1 MPDRAQYERLWNDA
15 VPAAADNGSPRKS
28 TAQKES
34 IVISETPLTL
44 LLVDDSTVDRTLYRH
59 FLGSTALFTFLEATT
74 GEEGLRLCRTA
85 QPDCLILDFYLPDM
99 DGFAFLDALQT
110 ETVSL
115 PYPVVMLTG
124 QGSEQLA
131 VQSMHRGVQDYVVK
145 DDLSADMLRRVITN
159 AVDKFRLQQM
169 LKAHRSLLQEQN
181 DALRRQEEALQTL
194 NATLAQQVVERT
206 ALLELLQAI
215 TAAANEATSLEAVL
229 QLALDQICAYTG
241 WPVGHVYLA
250 APDHSG
256 LWMSSTIWHL
266 DMPARF
272 AAFQEATQA
281 LHIPKPGND
290 IIGRVIASG
299 QPEWHEDVT
308 TDPAFRRAASA
319 KENGLHSVF
328 ACPIL
333 VGREVVGVMEV
344 YAEKVS
350 QPHTMLLDIGVQIGI
365 QLGRVVERQ
374 RAAAQFQQQQEALYQ
389 SEKLAAMGSLLSG
402 VAHELNNPLAAV
414 LMHTD
419 LLREELSHSPSI
431 ELVDEV
437 TRAAERCTRLVRAFL
452 TLARQHTPERIAVSL
467 NSLVTETVELLAY
480 ALRVD
485 NVTVHLDLAENLPL
499 LWADPHQIQ
508 QVITNLITNAHQ
520 AMRES
525 VLPRQLT
532 LTTQCDSVHT
542 RVTLAVMDTG
552 PGIPLT
558 LRARIFEP
566 FFTTKPVGIG
576 TGLGLSLCRGIIE
589 RHGGTITVSSQ
600 PGQGAVFCVALPVEA
615 IVPTASTAPGRDSVP
630 AVPDTSILIIDDE
643 PSIASGLKRLLSR
656 DGYSVETVANG
667 HMALTKLQERS
678 YDLLLSDMRMPEID
692 GPSLYR
698 TLEQQYP
705 HLLRRVIFLTGD
717 TLNPETKTF
726 LDQSAAP
733 CLTKPCTVTEIRRVI
748 QQVLQT
754 QVIQEKG

>member
-1 MPDRAQYERLWNDA
+1 
-15 VPAAADNGSPRKS
+15 
-28 TAQKES
+28 
-34 IVISETPLTL
+34 VISETPLTI

-59 FLGSTALFTFLEATT
+59 FLGSTATYTFLEATT
-74 GEEGLRLCRTA
+74 GEEGLRLCQTT

-99 DGFAFLDALQT
+99 DGLAFLDALQM

-181 DALRRQEEALQTL
+181 FALRRQEEALQTL

-250 APDHSG
+250 VPDNSG

-266 DMPARF
+266 DAPARL
-272 AAFQEATQA
+272 AAFQQATQA
-281 LHIPKPGND
+281 LHMPKLRND

-299 QPEWHEDVT
+299 QPVWHGDVT

-319 KENGLHSVF
+319 KESGLNSVF

-333 VGREVVGVMEV
+333 VGREVVGVMEF
-344 YAEKVS
+344 YADKML

-374 RAAAQFQQQQEALYQ
+374 RAAAQYQLQQEALYQ

-402 VAHELNNPLAAV
+402 VAHELNNPLAVV

-419 LLREELSHSPSI
+419 LLREELSHSPSV

-437 TRAAERCTRLVRAFL
+437 TRAAERCKRLVRAFL
-452 TLARQHTPERIAVSL
+452 TLARQHTPERTAVAL
-467 NSLVTETVELLAY
+467 NSLVTDTVELLAY

-499 LWADPHQIQ
+499 LWADAHQVQ

-525 VLPRQLT
+525 STPRQLT
-532 LTTQCDSVHT
+532 LTTQCDPTRT

-552 PGIPLT
+552 PGVPLA
-558 LRARIFEP
+558 LQARIFEP

-600 PGQGAVFCVALPVEA
+600 PGQGTIFCVELPVEA
-615 IVPTASTAPGRDSVP
+615 ILTTVPTSLVQDCVS
-630 AVPDTSILIIDDE
+630 AVPDKSILIIDDE

-656 DGYSVETVANG
+656 DGYTVETVANG
-667 HMALTKLQERS
+667 HMALTKLRERS

-698 TLEQQYP
+698 TLERQYP

-717 TLNPETKTF
+717 TLNPETKMF

-733 CLTKPCTVTEIRRVI
+733 CLTKPCTVAEIRRAI

-754 QVIQEKG
+754 T

>member
-1 MPDRAQYERLWNDA
+1 MSA
-15 VPAAADNGSPRKS
+15 
-28 TAQKES
+28 
-34 IVISETPLTL
+34 ETSLTI
-44 LLVDDSTVDRTLYRH
+44 LLVDDSTVDRALYRH
-59 FLGSTALFTFLEATT
+59 FLGSTATYTFLEATT
-74 GEEGLRLCRTA
+74 GEEGLRLCRTTR
-85 QPDCLILDFYLPDM
+85 PDCLILDFYLPDM

-110 ETVSL
+110 ETASL

-145 DDLSADMLRRVITN
+145 DDLSAYMLRRVITN
-159 AVDKFRLQQM
+159 AIDKFRLQRLLQV
-169 LKAHRSLLQEQN
+169 HQNLLQEQN
-181 DALRRQEEALQTL
+181 VALRHQEEALQTL

-229 QLALDQICAYTG
+229 QLAMDQICAYTG

-250 APDHSG
+250 VPDNPG

-266 DMPARF
+266 DLPARF
-272 AAFQEATQA
+272 AAFQQATQA
-281 LHIPKPGND
+281 LHMPKPGHD

-299 QPEWHEDVT
+299 QPEWHGDVT

-319 KENGLHSVF
+319 KENGLNGVF

-333 VGREVVGVMEV
+333 VSREVMGVMEF
-344 YAEKVS
+344 YAETMP

-374 RAAAQFQQQQEALYQ
+374 QAAAQYQLQQEALYQ
-389 SEKLAAMGSLLSG
+389 SEKLAAMGSLLSS

-419 LLREELSHSPSI
+419 LLREELSHSPCI
-431 ELVDEV
+431 ELVNEV

-452 TLARQHTPERIAVSL
+452 TLTRQHTPERTAVAL
-467 NSLVTETVELLAY
+467 NSLVTDTVELLAY

-485 NVTVHLDLAENLPL
+485 NVTVHLELPENLPL
-499 LWADPHQIQ
+499 LWADAHQIQ

-525 VLPRQLT
+525 SMPRQLT
-532 LTTQCDSVHT
+532 LTTQCNPT
-542 RVTLAVMDTG
+542 RTCVTLAVMDTG
-552 PGIPLT
+552 PGIPPALQT
-558 LRARIFEP
+558 RIFEP

-600 PGQGAVFCVALPVEA
+600 PGQGAIFCVELPVET
-615 IVPTASTAPGRDSVP
+615 IVSTAPDSPELERVS
-630 AVPDTSILIIDDE
+630 AVPDKSILIIDDE

-667 HMALTKLQERS
+667 HMALTKLRERS

-692 GPSLYR
+692 GPGLYR
-698 TLEQQYP
+698 ALEQEYP

-717 TLNPETKTF
+717 TLNPETKRF

-733 CLTKPCTVTEIRRVI
+733 CLTKPCTVAEIRRVI
-748 QQVLQT
+748 QEVLQT
-754 QVIQEKG
+754 S